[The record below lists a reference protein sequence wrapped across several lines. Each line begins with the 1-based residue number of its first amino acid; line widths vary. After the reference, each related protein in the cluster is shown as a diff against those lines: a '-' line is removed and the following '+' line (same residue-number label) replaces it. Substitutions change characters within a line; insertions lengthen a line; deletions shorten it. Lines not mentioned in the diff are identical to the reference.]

1 MGRRPAG
8 QPEGAPAVSTPGPW
22 RGGQA
27 APAAAS
33 PPGRAGLDAGTAGRP
48 VRDRLA
54 LYWLALYRRRRM
66 LLALAIG
73 MVAFESLIIV
83 IARTIPPEQMFA
95 GSIRQPPS
103 AFRAFS
109 GSGGAVSLASYP
121 GLVGAGL
128 VHPFWIAMQ
137 LTVVGS
143 FGAAVAADVEAGT
156 IELLMVRPVSRAR
169 LLAER
174 TAALV
179 TGSLVVTTAATAA
192 VAAGVA
198 ATPRLHET
206 VSFAGVAAAGVLGLG
221 LALCIAGPV
230 LAVSAASRHRSQV
243 VGATIVFGAV
253 GFAINFIAQAWPTVS
268 FLRYLS
274 PFHYYTPADALV
286 SGTVPLGSLAVL
298 LAVFVV
304 GVAAAR
310 WLLARRDLAP

>member
-1 MGRRPAG
+1 M
-8 QPEGAPAVSTPGPW
+8 
-22 RGGQA
+22 
-27 APAAAS
+27 
-33 PPGRAGLDAGTAGRP
+33 RA
-48 VRDRLA
+48 RLA

-66 LLALAIG
+66 LLGLTLG
-73 MVAFESLIIV
+73 MVAFEALIIV
-83 IARTIPPEQMFA
+83 IVRTIPPEEMFA

-121 GLVGAGL
+121 GLLGAGL

-143 FGAAVAADVEAGT
+143 FGAAAVAADVEAGT
-156 IELLMVRPVSRAR
+156 IELLMVRPISRAR

-179 TGSLVVTTAATAA
+179 TGSVVVTAAATAA

-198 ATPRLHET
+198 VTPRLHET
-206 VSFAGVAAAGVLGLG
+206 VSLAGVAAAAVLGLG

-230 LAVSAASRHRSQV
+230 LAVSAASRHRGQV
-243 VGATIVFGAV
+243 VGATIALGAV
-253 GFAINFIAQAWPTVS
+253 GFAINFIAQAWPTVA
-268 FLRYLS
+268 FLRFLS

-286 SGTVPLGSLAVL
+286 SGTVPVGSLAVL
-298 LAVFVV
+298 LAVFVA
-304 GVAAAR
+304 GITGAE
-310 WLLARRDLAP
+310 WLLERRDLAP

>member
-1 MGRRPAG
+1 
-8 QPEGAPAVSTPGPW
+8 V
-22 RGGQA
+22 
-27 APAAAS
+27 
-33 PPGRAGLDAGTAGRP
+33 RA
-48 VRDRLA
+48 RLT

-66 LLALAIG
+66 LLGLTVG
-73 MVAFESLIIV
+73 MVAFEALIIV
-83 IARTIPPEQMFA
+83 ITRTIPPEEMFA

-121 GLVGAGL
+121 GLLGAGL

-143 FGAAVAADVEAGT
+143 FGAAAVAADVEAGT
-156 IELLMVRPVSRAR
+156 IELLMVRPISRAR

-179 TGSLVVTTAATAA
+179 TGSLVVTAAATAA
-192 VAAGVA
+192 VAVGVA
-198 ATPRLHET
+198 ATPRLHEA
-206 VSFAGVAAAGVLGLG
+206 VSLAGVAAAGVLGLG
-221 LALCIAGPV
+221 LALCISGPV
-230 LAVSAASRHRSQV
+230 LAVSAAGQHRSQV

-253 GFAINFIAQAWPTVS
+253 GFAINFVAQAWSTVS

-298 LAVFVV
+298 LAVFVA
-304 GVAAAR
+304 GLAGAE
-310 WLLARRDLAP
+310 WLLGRRDLAP

>member
-1 MGRRPAG
+1 
-8 QPEGAPAVSTPGPW
+8 VSTPGPR

-27 APAAAS
+27 AAAAAS
-33 PPGRAGLDAGTAGRP
+33 PPGHAGLDARTASRP
-48 VRDRLA
+48 VRARLA

-66 LLALAIG
+66 LLALTIG
-73 MVAFESLIIV
+73 MVAFEALIIV
-83 IARTIPPEQMFA
+83 ITRTIPPEEMFA

-121 GLVGAGL
+121 GLLGAGL

-143 FGAAVAADVEAGT
+143 FGAAAVAADVEAGT

-179 TGSLVVTTAATAA
+179 TGSLVVTAAATAA

-198 ATPRLHET
+198 VTPRLRET

-230 LAVSAASRHRSQV
+230 LAVSAAGRHRGQV

-268 FLRYLS
+268 FLRFLS

-304 GVAAAR
+304 GVAAAG

>member
-1 MGRRPAG
+1 MSGRL
-8 QPEGAPAVSTPGPW
+8 V
-22 RGGQA
+22 
-27 APAAAS
+27 
-33 PPGRAGLDAGTAGRP
+33 
-48 VRDRLA
+48 

-66 LLALAIG
+66 LLALVLG
-73 MVAFESLIIV
+73 MVAFEALIIV

-109 GSGGAVSLASYP
+109 GSGGEVSIASYP
-121 GLVGAGL
+121 GLLGAGL

-143 FGAAVAADVEAGT
+143 LGAAAVAADVEAGT
-156 IELLMVRPVSRAR
+156 IELLMVRPISRAR

-179 TGSLVVTTAATAA
+179 TGSVLVTAAATAA
-192 VAAGVA
+192 LAVGVA
-198 ATPRLHET
+198 ASPRLHEA
-206 VSFAGVAAAGVLGLG
+206 VPLRGVAAAGVLGLG

-243 VGATIVFGAV
+243 VGATIALGAV
-253 GFAINFIAQAWPTVS
+253 GFAVNFVAQAWSAVS
-268 FLRYLS
+268 FLRFVS
-274 PFHYYTPADALV
+274 PFHYYAPADALV
-286 SGTVPLGSLAVL
+286 RGAVPAGSLAL
-298 LAVFVV
+298 LLGV
-304 GVAAAR
+304 GLAGTAAAA

>member
-1 MGRRPAG
+1 
-8 QPEGAPAVSTPGPW
+8 V
-22 RGGQA
+22 
-27 APAAAS
+27 
-33 PPGRAGLDAGTAGRP
+33 
-48 VRDRLA
+48 

-66 LLALAIG
+66 LLVLALG
-73 MVAFESLIIV
+73 MVAFETLIIV
-83 IARTIPPEQMFA
+83 IIRTIPPEQMFA

-109 GSGGAVSLASYP
+109 GSSGAVSLASYP
-121 GLVGAGL
+121 GLLGAGL
-128 VHPFWIAMQ
+128 VHPFWIAME

-143 FGAAVAADVEAGT
+143 FGAAAVAADVEAGT

-179 TGSLVVTTAATAA
+179 TGSVVVTAAATVA
-192 VAAGVA
+192 VAAGVV
-198 ATPRLHET
+198 ATPRLHAT
-206 VSFAGVAAAGVLGLG
+206 VPLPGVVAAGVLGLG

-230 LAVSAASRHRSQV
+230 LAVSAAGRHRSQV
-243 VGATIVFGAV
+243 VGATIALGA
-253 GFAINFIAQAWPTVS
+253 GSFAVNFVAQAWSTVA
-268 FLRYLS
+268 FLRFLS

-286 SGTVPLGSLAVL
+286 SGTVPLGSLTVL

-304 GVAAAR
+304 GVAAAG